1 MRVII
6 VLLDALHVTNQYHNC
21 ISQICRLERERI
33 RSWVNKELQ
42 EPNKKE
48 KSSGRTSWP
57 QLQLPIGMPKVSSRR
72 TSPQRR
78 SPATSRRTS
87 PQRRSPATSSR
98 TSPQRRSPATSK
110 RASPQRRSPVT
121 KRKNQRRSTELP
133 LAVLV
138 EPLEQEEEESEHQQT
153 PAQQQ
158 PETGQEKLPS
168 ANAASMDG

>member
-1 MRVII
+1 M
-6 VLLDALHVTNQYHNC
+6 LLDALHVTNQYHNC
-21 ISQICRLERERI
+21 ISQLCRLERERI

-72 TSPQRR
+72 ASPQRR
-78 SPATSRRTS
+78 SPATSK
-87 PQRRSPATSSR
+87 R

-110 RASPQRRSPVT
+110 RASPQRRSPVA
-121 KRKNQRRSTELP
+121 KRKNQRRSNELP

-138 EPLEQEEEESEHQQT
+138 EPLEQEEKEPEHQQT
-153 PAQQQ
+153 PTQQQ

>member
-1 MRVII
+1 M
-6 VLLDALHVTNQYHNC
+6 HYMSTNQYHIC

-72 TSPQRR
+72 ASPQRR
-78 SPATSRRTS
+78 SPT
-87 PQRRSPATSSR
+87 
-98 TSPQRRSPATSK
+98 TSK

-121 KRKNQRRSTELP
+121 KRKNQRRSAELP

-138 EPLEQEEEESEHQQT
+138 EPLEQEENEAEHQQT
-153 PAQQQ
+153 PAQHQ

-168 ANAASMDG
+168 ANVTSMDG

>member
-1 MRVII
+1 M
-6 VLLDALHVTNQYHNC
+6 LLDALHVTNQYHNC

-87 PQRRSPATSSR
+87 PQRRSPAS
-98 TSPQRRSPATSK
+98 SK

-158 PETGQEKLPS
+158 PETGQERLPS
-168 ANAASMDG
+168 ANTASMDG

>member
-1 MRVII
+1 M
-6 VLLDALHVTNQYHNC
+6 HYMSTNRYHIC

-72 TSPQRR
+72 ASPQRR
-78 SPATSRRTS
+78 SPTTSRRAS
-87 PQRRSPATSSR
+87 PQRRSPT
-98 TSPQRRSPATSK
+98 TSK

-121 KRKNQRRSTELP
+121 KRKNQRRSAELP

-138 EPLEQEEEESEHQQT
+138 EPLEQEENEAEHQQT
-153 PAQQQ
+153 PAQHQ

-168 ANAASMDG
+168 ANVTSMDG